1 MVHNVKCQLFAAAL
15 MICACAQK
23 QDGNDII
30 VMQDAGPASDFVSQV
45 RAVRLIPLGNPSFH
59 QSPGRDRR
67 QVHFQRT
74 AVHHVSERKLD
85 GTERLTV
92 KFK

>member
-23 QDGNDII
+23 
-30 VMQDAGPASDFVSQV
+30 QDAGPASDFVSQV

-74 AVHHVSERKLD
+74 AVHHVSERKLY
-85 GTERLTV
+85 GVQRFAV